1 MPTLFDEIR
10 ERVTT
15 ALGFTRLDD
24 ILTQKQR
31 YNLFKLYYFSNGLYS
46 PSARQLYEVDSWAPD
61 MASLRTPVQRAVE
74 FYVAHVWPG
83 PLPDALP
90 LQTDNDR
97 LAPALGAVWK
107 WSNLGARKQLAVRWT
122 ALYGDLFLK
131 VAQRPDTRRPY
142 FQLLEPCYVTDFDV
156 DERGVITMIRVDT
169 PQTDEHGDGY
179 MTTEVWDA
187 EAGTMSQWDHE
198 RDEATEVA
206 DLGTPTL
213 AMPLADMGIDFV
225 PFVWAPFRDVGE
237 ERGANCF
244 IHALDK
250 IDEANLQA
258 TRLHQL
264 FFRHSGVTW
273 ALRANAMD
281 ADGKPLPPPRI
292 GNIGAGESNDEITLG
307 QDRMMRLPGQSTL
320 ETLVPPL
327 PYADGLAILNAQML
341 ELEKDMPELAWYRLR
356 ETGGDLSGRAV
367 RLLLSDAIQRALEA
381 RGNLEA
387 ALVRADAMALTMG
400 AAAGLPEFVGVGSYE
415 DGDFEHTF
423 KAREVIP
430 VSETERAET
439 VKALVDAGMPLS
451 TAMRRAGYSEA
462 EIEQMRKDREADASS
477 SQAALGSSLVAAMRQ
492 FDAGQG
498 QTPPAAAAGNGGG

>member
-1 MPTLFDEIR
+1 MTTLFDEIR

-24 ILTQKQR
+24 ILTQKQK
-31 YNLFKLYYFSNGLYS
+31 YHLFKLYYFSNGLYS
-46 PSARQLYEVDSWAPD
+46 PSARQLYEVDTWAPD

-74 FYVAHVWPG
+74 FYVAHIWAG
-83 PLPDALP
+83 ALP
-90 LQTDNDR
+90 KALPIQTDNDR
-97 LAPALGAVWK
+97 IVTPIQLVWQ
-107 WSNLGARKQLAVRWT
+107 WSNWGAKKQLAARWT

-131 VAQRPDTRRPY
+131 ISQRPDTRRPY
-142 FQLLEPCYVTDFDV
+142 FQIIEPQYVTEFET
-156 DERGVITMIRVDT
+156 DERGVIEYIRIDT
-169 PQTDEHGDGY
+169 PQTDERGDGY

-187 EAGTMSQWDHE
+187 EVRTMSQWDHR
-198 RDEATEVA
+198 RDESTDVD
-206 DLGTPTL
+206 DLGTPTRT
-213 AMPLADMGIDFV
+213 MPLTQAGIDFI

-250 IDEANLQA
+250 IDEANLLA
-258 TRLHQL
+258 TRLHQML
-264 FFRHSGVTW
+264 FRHSGVTW

-292 GNIGAGESNDEITLG
+292 GNAGAGESGDEVTLG
-307 QDRMMRLPGQSTL
+307 QDRMVRLPGQSSL

-327 PYADGLAILNAQML
+327 PYADALAVLNAHML
-341 ELEKDMPELAWYRLR
+341 ELEKDLPELAWYRLR
-356 ETGGDLSGRAV
+356 EMGGDLSGRAV

-381 RGNLEA
+381 RGSMEA

-400 AAAGLPEFVGVGSYE
+400 AAAQLPEFAGIGSYE
-415 DGDFEHTF
+415 AGDFEHSF
-423 KAREVIP
+423 AEREVIP

-439 VKALVDAGMPLS
+439 VKALVDASMPLT

-462 EIEQMRKDREADASS
+462 EIVQMQQDKQTDAAS
-477 SQAALGSSLVAAMRQ
+477 SQAALGTSLTAAMRQ
-492 FDAGQG
+492 FDAGQS
-498 QTPPAAAAGNGGG
+498 AGA